1 MKMLVNF
8 WVMFHWCWNIPDSIM
23 KCNYYRKLSKYC
35 HLNKL
40 SPRVIKN
47 TFFTQIINAL
57 LWCCHAPFLHRYS
70 NKRNWKMN
78 GWTRLT
84 WLSPWLSSSKI
95 NPFNMIFMMLH
106 RVGKNALV
114 SILPQ
119 TQKWWDFCDKTNK
132 TAKTELL
139 PSGIRNL
146 LEKRMVFG
154 YQYAHPSKGKRKSMF
169 PWLPEE
175 LCSDLGSWSCLG
187 SPEPGALSLKQQLQI
202 DDIYIFI

>member
-1 MKMLVNF
+1 MKLKCLNSKQWTGGSSNTSVEYNYDLQKMKMLVNF
-8 WVMFHWCWNIPDSIM
+8 WVMFYWCWNIPDSIM

-106 RVGKNALV
+106 HVGKNALV

-119 TQKWWDFCDKTNK
+119 TQKWWDFCDKTNE
-132 TAKTELL
+132 TAKTAAFTF
-139 PSGIRNL
+139 R
-146 LEKRMVFG
+146 
-154 YQYAHPSKGKRKSMF
+154 H
-169 PWLPEE
+169 
-175 LCSDLGSWSCLG
+175 
-187 SPEPGALSLKQQLQI
+187 
-202 DDIYIFI
+202 